1 MGYSKIGTGKKME
14 TTRLKNKHSQASAP
28 CIWMQAG
35 VVRRKFCEI
44 DFHCEACRFDRAM
57 RRTARENS
65 QLRQKGEIPKGKS
78 GRIVYWKDRLRDL
91 PAWKQPCLH
100 HMKGRIDFRLCTHDY
115 QCGNCEFDQYF
126 SDQYTVH
133 AVVRP
138 VDVLDVKGFK
148 LPHGYYL
155 HRGHTWVKIEE
166 DSTVRIGLDDFALR
180 LLGPLD
186 QVDAP
191 LMGKEVK
198 QDRDD
203 ILLSRS
209 SNTARV
215 QSPISGVVTDINP
228 ELREKGNLANQDP
241 YTRGWVMRLH
251 ANSLRQDLKNLMI
264 GEQASEFLDG
274 EIDRLYEVI
283 EEEAGPLAADGG
295 YLGDDIFGNLP
306 KTSWQKLTR
315 LFLHT

>member
-1 MGYSKIGTGKKME
+1 MESNRKINT
-14 TTRLKNKHSQASAP
+14 ASENRAP

-35 VVRRKFCEI
+35 VVRHKFCDI
-44 DFHCEACRFDRAM
+44 DYQCEACRFDRAL

-65 QLRQKGEIPKGKS
+65 RLRQLGEFPPGKS
-78 GRIVYWKDRLRDL
+78 GRIVYWKDRLREL

-100 HMKGRIDFRLCTHDY
+100 HMKGRIDFRACTHDY

-138 VDVLDVKGFK
+138 VDVLDIKGFK
-148 LPHGYYL
+148 IPHGYYL

-166 DSTVRIGLDDFALR
+166 GSTVRVGLDDFALR

-186 QVDAP
+186 RVDAP
-191 LMGKEVK
+191 LLGKEVK

-228 ELREKGNLANQDP
+228 ELRERGSLANQDP
-241 YTRGWVMRLH
+241 YTQGWVMRLH
-251 ANSLRQDLKNLMI
+251 SQNLRQDIKNLMI
-264 GEQASEFLDG
+264 GEQASQYLDG

-295 YLGDDIFGNLP
+295 YLGDDIYGNLP
-306 KTSWQKLTR
+306 QTSWQKLTR
-315 LFLHT
+315 QFLRT

>member
-1 MGYSKIGTGKKME
+1 MESNQKIT
-14 TTRLKNKHSQASAP
+14 NASQHPAS

-44 DFHCEACRFDRAM
+44 DYHCEACRFDRAM
-57 RRTARENS
+57 RHTARENS
-65 QLRQKGEIPKGKS
+65 QKRQQGESLPGKR
-78 GRIVYWKDRLRDL
+78 GRIVYWKDRLREL

-100 HMKGRIDFRLCTHDY
+100 HMKSRIEFRACTHDY

-133 AVVRP
+133 AVVQP

-186 QVDAP
+186 QIDAP

-241 YTRGWVMRLH
+241 YTRGGVMRLH

-315 LFLHT
+315 LFLHN

>member
-1 MGYSKIGTGKKME
+1 MESNRKI
-14 TTRLKNKHSQASAP
+14 NNASENRAP

-35 VVRRKFCEI
+35 AVRHKFCNI
-44 DFHCEACRFDRAM
+44 DYQCEACRFDRAL

-65 QLRQKGEIPKGKS
+65 RLRQPGEIPQGKS
-78 GRIVYWKDRLRDL
+78 GRIVYWKDRLREL

-100 HMKGRIDFRLCTHDY
+100 HMKGRIDFRACTHDY

-138 VDVLDVKGFK
+138 VDVMDIKGFK
-148 LPHGYYL
+148 IPHGYYL

-166 DSTVRIGLDDFALR
+166 GSTVRVGLDDFALR

-186 QVDAP
+186 RVDAP
-191 LMGKEVK
+191 LLGKEVK
-198 QDRDD
+198 QNRDD

-228 ELREKGNLANQDP
+228 ELRERGSLANQDP
-241 YTRGWVMRLH
+241 YTQGWVMRLH
-251 ANSLRQDLKNLMI
+251 SQNLRQDIKNLMI
-264 GEQASEFLDG
+264 GEQASQYLDG

-295 YLGDDIFGNLP
+295 YLGDDIYGNLP
-306 KTSWQKLTR
+306 QTSWQKLTR
-315 LFLHT
+315 QFLRT

>member
-1 MGYSKIGTGKKME
+1 MESNRKINT
-14 TTRLKNKHSQASAP
+14 ASENRAP

-35 VVRRKFCEI
+35 VVHHKFCDI
-44 DFHCEACRFDRAM
+44 DYQCEACRFDRAL

-65 QLRQKGEIPKGKS
+65 RLRQLGEIPQGKS
-78 GRIVYWKDRLRDL
+78 GRIVYWKDRLREL

-100 HMKGRIDFRLCTHDY
+100 HMKGRIDFRACTHDY

-138 VDVLDVKGFK
+138 VDVLDIKGFK
-148 LPHGYYL
+148 IPHGYYL

-166 DSTVRIGLDDFALR
+166 GSTVRVGLDDFALR

-186 QVDAP
+186 RVDAP

-203 ILLSRS
+203 ILLGRS

-228 ELREKGNLANQDP
+228 ELRERGSLANQDP
-241 YTRGWVMRLH
+241 YTQPWV
-251 ANSLRQDLKNLMI
+251 
-264 GEQASEFLDG
+264 
-274 EIDRLYEVI
+274 
-283 EEEAGPLAADGG
+283 
-295 YLGDDIFGNLP
+295 
-306 KTSWQKLTR
+306 
-315 LFLHT
+315 

>member
-1 MGYSKIGTGKKME
+1 MNSIN
-14 TTRLKNKHSQASAP
+14 KNKGDTQHNAP

-35 VVRRKFCEI
+35 VVRRKSCQI
-44 DFHCEACRFDRAM
+44 DYQCEACQFDRAL

-65 QLRQKGEIPKGKS
+65 ELRQQGRNPGGKS
-78 GRIVYWKDRLRDL
+78 GRIVYWKERMREL

-100 HMKGRIDFRLCTHDY
+100 HMKGRIEFRTCTHDY

-166 DSTVRIGLDDFALR
+166 GSTVRVGLDDFALR

-186 QVDAP
+186 RVEAP
-191 LMGKEVK
+191 LMGKQVE

-215 QSPISGVVTDINP
+215 QAPVSGVVTDINP
-228 ELREKGNLANQDP
+228 ELREKGNLANDDP
-241 YTRGWVMRLH
+241 YTSGWVMRLH
-251 ANSLRQDLKNLMI
+251 SDNLRQDLKNLMI
-264 GEQASEFLDG
+264 GDQASEYLDG
-274 EIDRLYEVI
+274 EIERLYEVI
-283 EEEAGPLAADGG
+283 EAEIGPLAADGG
-295 YLGDDIFGNLP
+295 VLGDDICGNLP
-306 KTSWQKLTR
+306 QGSWDKLTR

>member
-1 MGYSKIGTGKKME
+1 
-14 TTRLKNKHSQASAP
+14 
-28 CIWMQAG
+28 MQAG

-44 DFHCEACRFDRAM
+44 DYHCEACRFDRAL

-65 QLRQKGEIPKGKS
+65 RLSQKDEISKGKS
-78 GRIVYWKDRLRDL
+78 GGIVYWKDRLREL
-91 PAWKQPCLH
+91 PTWKQPCLH
-100 HMKGRIDFRLCTHDY
+100 HMKGRIDFRACTHDY

-155 HRGHTWVKIEE
+155 HPGHAWVKIEE
-166 DSTVRIGLDDFALR
+166 GSTVRVGLDDFALR

-186 QVDAP
+186 RVEAP
-191 LMGKEVK
+191 LMGKQVE

-228 ELREKGNLANQDP
+228 GLREKGNLANQDP

-251 ANSLRQDLKNLMI
+251 SDNLRADLKNLMI
-264 GEQASEFLDG
+264 GEQAGEYLDD
-274 EIDRLYEVI
+274 EIDRLYRVI